1 MLKKWKIT
9 YTFLLLLLAFSV
21 SSLAGD
27 SKVSVSNF
35 KILSFGTVWGEA
47 GTLKLIGE
55 VKNIGS
61 IAAGVQLEAVARDAN
76 GKLVLTAIFWPNST
90 NNIPPE
96 ETAVFKIPLSEGE
109 RIKNVQIEIIR
120 AQVWQ

>member
-1 MLKKWKIT
+1 MRKKWKIT
-9 YTFLLLLLAFSV
+9 YIFLLLLLACSV
-21 SSLAGD
+21 SSLAGS
-27 SKVSVSNF
+27 SKVSVSYF

-47 GTLKLIGE
+47 DTLKVIGE
-55 VKNIGS
+55 VKNTGS

-76 GKLVLTAIFWPNST
+76 GKLVFTATFWPNST

-96 ETAVFKIPLSEGE
+96 ETAVFKIPLTEGE
-109 RIKNVQIEIIR
+109 RVKNVQINIIG